1 MRLSRSKY
9 ILEISSIKLIHPLIN
24 FFNECSNQAN
34 LYIYLNSFVSSSKLI
49 HMGKYFCI
57 VLFSSGDV
65 GIINNVIIIGMRQQ
79 IRHENGI
86 FSYQFYLQPSN
97 FYLVS

>member
-1 MRLSRSKY
+1 M
-9 ILEISSIKLIHPLIN
+9 E
-24 FFNECSNQAN
+24 
-34 LYIYLNSFVSSSKLI
+34 
-49 HMGKYFCI
+49 KYFCI

-86 FSYQFYLQPSN
+86 FSYMNLFRRTYK
-97 FYLVS
+97 